1 MTPERRLMLLEKI
14 RARRVARIAV
24 GLPPDALDPEK
35 ELEEEE
41 EDFEEEGMSRRR
53 RMWGRWQRGSTGGAA
68 DHPRFPPVG
77 VGCGGKTPSPVGY
90 GGARGRGG
98 GGDDRLHG

>member
-24 GLPPDALDPEK
+24 GLPTDALEPEK

-53 RMWGRWQRGSTGGAA
+53 RMWGALATRICGRSSRPSSISSGRSRLRRQDTVTGRIWRRKR
-68 DHPRFPPVG
+68 PWR
-77 VGCGGKTPSPVGY
+77 
-90 GGARGRGG
+90 RR
-98 GGDDRLHG
+98 R